1 MGGSF
6 MTHVCLIGLG
16 RTGAEIARAVLSQRD
31 MKLAAAICSDFSGK
45 AGKDVGETLGLP
57 DTGAKVFTSSQLGHV
72 IEKYKPDVFV
82 DFSNHKATMKHIKEI
97 SESGAGLVIGTTGF
111 SNTDIMRMKV
121 LAKKNGSA
129 ILYAPN
135 ITLGVNVMMLLSN
148 LAARILSDYDFEI
161 SEAHHKYKKDS
172 PSGTALKI
180 SDQIEEGLQ
189 SSGVEVNEPIP
200 IHAIRAGG
208 IVGRHELLIAGEN
221 DKIEIVHESFSRK
234 VFAEGAIRG
243 IRFIKGK
250 KGFFEMRDVL
260 NLDRILESY
269 FNKRKVAVMNTS
281 K

>member
-1 MGGSF
+1 
-6 MTHVCLIGLG
+6 MTNVCLIGLG
-16 RTGAEIARAVLSQRD
+16 RTGTEIARAILNQRD
-31 MKLAAAICSDFSGK
+31 MKLIGAICSDFSGK
-45 AGKDVGETLGLP
+45 AGKDIGEVLGLS
-57 DTGAKVFTSSQLGHV
+57 DTGARIYTSNQLSQI

-121 LAKKNGSA
+121 LAKKNDSA

-135 ITLGVNVMMLLSN
+135 ITLGVNVMMLLAN

-180 SDQIEEGLQ
+180 ADQIEKGLQ
-189 SSGVEVNEPIP
+189 SSGVELNQPIP
-200 IHAIRAGG
+200 IHAVRAGG
-208 IVGRHELLIAGEN
+208 IVGKHELLIAGEN

-234 VFAEGAIRG
+234 VFADGAIRG

-260 NLDRILESY
+260 DLDRVLESY
-269 FNKRKVAVMNTS
+269 FNKRKVAVINTS
-281 K
+281 S

>member
-1 MGGSF
+1 
-6 MTHVCLIGLG
+6 MTNVCLIGLG
-16 RTGAEIARAVLSQRD
+16 RTGTEIARAILNQRD
-31 MKLAAAICSDFSGK
+31 MKLIGAICSDFSGK
-45 AGKDVGETLGLP
+45 AGKDIGEVLGLS
-57 DTGAKVFTSSQLGHV
+57 DTGARIYTSNQLSQI

-97 SESGAGLVIGTTGF
+97 SESGAGLAIGTTGF

-121 LAKKNGSA
+121 LAKKNDSA

-135 ITLGVNVMMLLSN
+135 ITLGVNVMMLLAN

-180 SDQIEEGLQ
+180 ADQIEKGLQ
-189 SSGVEVNEPIP
+189 SSGVELNQPIP
-200 IHAIRAGG
+200 IHAVRAGG

-234 VFAEGAIRG
+234 VFADGAIRG

-260 NLDRILESY
+260 DLDRVLESY
-269 FNKRKVAVMNTS
+269 FNKRKVAVINTS
-281 K
+281 S